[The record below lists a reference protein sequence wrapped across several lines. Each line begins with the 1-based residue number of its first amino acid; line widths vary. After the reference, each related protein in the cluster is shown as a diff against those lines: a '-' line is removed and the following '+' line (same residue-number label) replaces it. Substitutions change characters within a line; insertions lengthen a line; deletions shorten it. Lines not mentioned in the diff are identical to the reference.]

1 MASIVKQASK
11 ASTVRPRILVVD
23 DEPTLVELVNDVV
36 GASIPCTIIKAK
48 DVAEAK
54 KIIATQG
61 VEMMIAD
68 VNLPDGNGHEL
79 VANLKHFQPVSTSI
93 VITGDP
99 SLDGAIA

>member
-1 MASIVKQASK
+1 MAPIVKK
-11 ASTVRPRILVVD
+11 APQTSTVRPRILVVD
-23 DEPTLVELVNDVV
+23 DEPTLVDLVNDVV
-36 GASIPCTIIKAK
+36 GTAIPCTILTAK

-54 KIIATQG
+54 RIIATQG

-93 VITGDP
+93 IITGNP
-99 SLDGAIA
+99 SPDGAI